1 MTAIDVR
8 QQNHGSDRS
17 TAPED
22 PDYPV
27 TPVPKYARKSLASLV
42 FVLLGFT
49 VFTPTMLAGAQ
60 VGTAFRFLPLLAVL
74 GLGSFIL
81 GAYVTTLG
89 WIGARTGLTTV
100 VMSRYVM
107 GTKGAKAT
115 SLILGGTQIG
125 WYGVII
131 GTVGELTSQAFDW
144 QSKTALIATMII
156 ASTLMCITACVGY
169 LGMYWV
175 SAISTPL
182 ILALAIWVAYR
193 CISKVGG
200 LAGLASAD
208 PSSTM
213 TFGLAVTTVV
223 GTFVSAGTQAPN
235 WTRFARKPVHAII
248 ACIVGFTLGN
258 LAMLVFGAIG
268 AIAYGEGDFVI
279 ILYNMGLIV
288 LGLFLM
294 FGNLWKS
301 NTDTAYAFGVA
312 GAEIFSSRTKT
323 PYVIYGSIIG
333 TLLAIFGVSN
343 HLVGFLT
350 VVGVF
355 IPPLGG
361 VIIGDYFARWH
372 KKGMTT
378 DATLPAFN
386 WTNIFFYILA
396 SICAWLSNQYGFFIA
411 PLVGILI
418 AISLPLAY
426 KQISTPRGS
435 SVKQ

>member
-1 MTAIDVR
+1 MTAIRVR
-8 QQNHGSDRS
+8 RQNTPLENPKVD
-17 TAPED
+17 ED

-49 VFTPTMLAGAQ
+49 VFTPTMLAGAE
-60 VGTAFRFLPLLAVL
+60 VGTAFPFSQLLAVL
-74 GLGSFIL
+74 GLGSIIL

-107 GTKGAKAT
+107 GTKGAKVT

-144 QSKTALIATMII
+144 QSKFALTTTMII
-156 ASTLMCITACVGY
+156 ASTLMCVTACVGY

-182 ILALAIWVAYR
+182 ILALAVWVAYR
-193 CISKVGG
+193 CIAKVGG
-200 LAGLASAD
+200 FTGLVNAE

-235 WTRFARKPVHAII
+235 WTRFARKPVHAVI

-312 GAEIFSSRTKT
+312 GAEIFSSKTKT
-323 PYVIYGSIIG
+323 PYVVYGSIIG

-372 KKGMTT
+372 KIEMTP
-378 DATLPAFN
+378 DADLPTYSWN
-386 WTNIFFYILA
+386 NIVFYALA
-396 SICAWLSNQYGFFIA
+396 SACAWISNQFGIFIA
-411 PLVGILI
+411 PLVGILVAI
-418 AISLPLAY
+418 ALPLVFTRGT
-426 KQISTPRGS
+426 SPRA
-435 SVKQ
+435 VV